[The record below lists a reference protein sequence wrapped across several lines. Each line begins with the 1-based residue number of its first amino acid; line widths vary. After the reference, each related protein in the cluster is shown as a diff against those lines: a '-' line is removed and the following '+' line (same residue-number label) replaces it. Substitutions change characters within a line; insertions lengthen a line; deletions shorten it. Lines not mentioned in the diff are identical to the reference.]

1 MATRVNKAA
10 EKKYSETTERS
21 GRITKHPVLKGVGV
35 FCLCAVAAAAGTY
48 FGIKYNHTDTVA
60 QNMQDDTHY
69 VQDDNSDRYENPST
83 GNGDANSA
91 DDAENQGD
99 SSKPNPDLDPN
110 RPSRP
115 DPTAPIN
122 TELSR

>member
-91 DDAENQGD
+91 DDAVIRFVSYQIPYIILAVSLFQYNFYD
-99 SSKPNPDLDPN
+99 MILHF
-110 RPSRP
+110 
-115 DPTAPIN
+115 
-122 TELSR
+122 